1 MPAFHENTYFCA
13 TTLSPSPHMT
23 DILLLA
29 LLLLLL
35 VALIIVVRSLLS
47 QKERAAK
54 AEAEA
59 QLLRDSQ
66 AQREAAHAA
75 TLQTAEE
82 RHAREKTELSEQYKQ
97 ERETLAAQH
106 KQERDALTEQFKQER
121 ETLVAQHKQDKTEQ
135 EQRHQEAIAQQQ
147 QRHDQETKA
156 QMAQWEERLKTLS
169 LQFDKL
175 SHDHLT
181 TQREA
186 LKQQNTETINQLLN
200 PLKQSVE
207 AFQKDFA
214 TRMTTQGQTNA
225 VMQETLKALSLQTER
240 VGEKAESLASALR
253 GGNKT
258 QGIWGEGVLSNIL
271 EASGLIEGRDY
282 ELQKALIGIDGKQ
295 YIPDVVVNYADGK
308 TVIIDAKTSLTA
320 YLDYMEANSDDERE
334 QQAKAHVASVRTHV
348 KELAAKAYPD
358 KLKNSLGYVLMFIPN
373 EGSYIL
379 AVNADTKLV
388 GEAFQQHVIL
398 VNPTNLLLSLK
409 LIYLFG
415 QSERQTK
422 HVADIIEA
430 ARKLYDKFANFS
442 TSFVDIGNRI
452 TKLAEAY
459 TTANNQLRE
468 GRGNFATQLEHL
480 KEKGVNPNGQ
490 IHQKLLEGE

>member
-1 MPAFHENTYFCA
+1 
-13 TTLSPSPHMT
+13 MT

-29 LLLLLL
+29 LLVILL
-35 VALIIVVRSLLS
+35 VALIIVIRSLLS

-59 QLLRDSQ
+59 VLLRDSQ
-66 AQREAAHAA
+66 AKREADHAA
-75 TLQTAEE
+75 TLSAAEE
-82 RHAREKTELSEQYKQ
+82 RYAREKTELSEQHKQ
-97 ERETLAAQH
+97 ERETLSAQQ
-106 KQERDALTEQFKQER
+106 KQEREALTAQFKQER
-121 ETLVAQHKQDKTEQ
+121 EALVAQHKQDKAEQ
-135 EQRHQEAIAQQQ
+135 EQRNQEAMAQLQ

-175 SHDHLT
+175 SHEHLT

-186 LKQQNTETINQLLN
+186 LKQQNSETINQLLN

-207 AFQKDFA
+207 AFSKDFA
-214 TRMTTQGQTNA
+214 SRMTTYGQTNA
-225 VMQETLKALSLQTER
+225 VMQEALKTLALQTER

-271 EASGLIEGRDY
+271 EASGLIKGRDY
-282 ELQKALIGIDGKQ
+282 DIQKGVLGADGKQ
-295 YIPDVVVNYADGK
+295 YIPDVVVKYADAK
-308 TVIIDAKTSLTA
+308 SVIIDAKTSLTA
-320 YLDYMEANSDDERE
+320 YLDYMEASNDDERE
-334 QQAKAHVASVRTHV
+334 QQAKAHVASVRAHV
-348 KELAAKAYPD
+348 KELAAKNYPD
-358 KLKNSLGYVLMFIPN
+358 KYKGSLGYVLMFIPS

-379 AVNADTKLV
+379 AVNADTKLAAD
-388 GEAFQQHVIL
+388 AFKQRVIL
-398 VNPTNLLLSLK
+398 VNPTNLLLTLK

-422 HVADIIEA
+422 HVADIIES
-430 ARKLYDKFANFS
+430 ARKLYDKFASFS

-452 TKLAEAY
+452 TKLAEVY

-468 GRGNFATQLEHL
+468 GRGNFAGQLESL
-480 KEKGVNPNGQ
+480 KEKGVTPNGQ